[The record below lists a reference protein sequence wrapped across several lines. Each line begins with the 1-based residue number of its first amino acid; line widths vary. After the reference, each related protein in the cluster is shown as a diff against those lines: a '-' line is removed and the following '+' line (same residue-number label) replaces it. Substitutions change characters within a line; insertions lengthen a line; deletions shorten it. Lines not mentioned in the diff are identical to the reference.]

1 MPIQRGRLLAILGV
15 GFGLAVTVGNSVG
28 TGILRTPAEIAKQID
43 SIPVYFAIW
52 AAGALYALLG
62 ANIVA
67 ELATRVPRSGGLYV
81 YARAAFGDYAGFVVG
96 WVDWIGTAGSVASV
110 AIVMAESLRALF
122 PAIPFG
128 NGWIGS
134 SMIVL
139 VGLVQ
144 WRGVRGSSRLQ
155 AVATIA
161 KALVLMLLVMSCLAA
176 AKVAVP
182 EVPRQLPLTI
192 AAVVLALQG
201 VIYTYDGWT
210 GAIYFSEELK
220 DRRDVVK
227 SIFGGLLIVIAL
239 YIIVNAGF
247 LFVAPLGTI
256 AQGDLAASTVATIA
270 FGAKADTI
278 VRVTIFTILI
288 GSLTALML
296 MASRVVFGLARDR
309 LFSVRAT
316 EVNAGGT
323 PTVGYL
329 LSAGIAI
336 AFASTGA
343 FNQVIA
349 ILSICFVLNYVLTF
363 AALLV
368 LRKRGDGEPAYLA
381 WGHPFTTILAIAGS
395 LAFVVGTL
403 VTDTRNA
410 VTALLLLVV
419 SYPVFA
425 MLKRGAL
432 APEPLPD
439 DVT

>member
-1 MPIQRGRLLAILGV
+1 MPPRGRLLAILGV

-96 WVDWIGTAGSVASV
+96 WVDWIGTAGSAASV
-110 AIVMAESLRALF
+110 AIVMAESLRYLV
-122 PAIPFG
+122 PSIPFG
-128 NGWIGS
+128 TGWTGS
-134 SMIVL
+134 LMIVL
-139 VGLVQ
+139 VALAQ
-144 WRGVRGSSRLQ
+144 WRGVKGASRLQ

-161 KALVLMLLVMSCLAA
+161 KGAVLMLLVLACLAA
-176 AKVAVP
+176 SKLAVP
-182 EVPRQLPLTI
+182 EVPRHLPLTW
-192 AAVVLALQG
+192 AAVILALQG

-220 DRRDVVK
+220 DRRDVVR
-227 SIFGGLLIVIAL
+227 SIFGGLLLVAAIYLV
-239 YIIVNAGF
+239 VNAGF
-247 LFVAPLGTI
+247 LYVAPLGEI
-256 AQGDLAASTVATIA
+256 AKGDLAAGTVATIA
-270 FGAKADTI
+270 FGAKAETL
-278 VRVTIFTILI
+278 VRITIFTILI

-296 MASRVVFGLARDR
+296 IASRVVFGLARDG
-309 LFSVRAT
+309 LFTSRAT
-316 EVNAGGT
+316 AVNEGGT

-329 LSAGIAI
+329 LSAAIAI

-349 ILSICFVLNYVLTF
+349 ILSICFVLNYSLTF

-368 LRKRGDGEPAYLA
+368 LRRRGEGEPRYLA
-381 WGHPFTTILAIAGS
+381 RGHPFTTWIAIAGS
-395 LAFVVGTL
+395 LAFVAGTL
-403 VTDTRNA
+403 LTDTRNA
-410 VTALLLLVV
+410 VTALLLLAI
-419 SYPVFA
+419 SFPVFA
-425 MLKRGAL
+425 MLKRGT
-432 APEPLPD
+432 PIPPSLPD
-439 DVT
+439 DEI